1 MRALG
6 LEARAAQLRYNRR
19 HFLSRCKPVMV
30 GEIVHVVKPR
40 RKILLA
46 RKQPKHFRY
55 MPFLRITPF
64 FRGAGGRSENSV
76 VASADKATTARR
88 KAGGC
93 RTCTSLFFLQNV
105 GGNGRSTK
113 QSRFSSGR
121 AFSFPRAR

>member
-19 HFLSRCKPVMV
+19 HFLSRCKPVV
-30 GEIVHVVKPR
+30 VREIVHVVKPR

-64 FRGAGGRSENSV
+64 FVERGERTQKLL
-76 VASADKATTARR
+76 VAIRVKPQRPA
-88 KAGGC
+88 
-93 RTCTSLFFLQNV
+93 V
-105 GGNGRSTK
+105 K
-113 QSRFSSGR
+113 QAAAALALRF
-121 AFSFPRAR
+121 FSFKTTEATAAV

>member
-40 RKILLA
+40 RKILFS
-46 RKQPKHFRY
+46 RKQRKHFRY

-64 FRGAGGRSENSV
+64 FRGGGRPTKKLFCRNPRQP
-76 VASADKATTARR
+76 TTPRR